1 MTKKQKNYLEEA
13 TYRLVEELQ
22 SKGRKVKTS
31 ETKDNGKSTITFI
44 PRIKIKESNNG

>member
-13 TYRLVEELQ
+13 TYRLVEELR
-22 SKGRKVKTS
+22 SKGREVKTL
-31 ETKDNGKSTITFI
+31 EPKDNGKSTITFI